1 MQMLL
6 EYRLKSLELEAELE
20 RRKEELKYNQS
31 VEKKLA
37 MEYELQ
43 KKKMEQDHEYRMEA
57 LKYGKGQIEVAESKN
72 PIAELDGRK
81 LETENQSENI
91 DENGS
96 NGNEPDETIHRVK

>member
-20 RRKEELKYNQS
+20 RRKEEQKYNQS